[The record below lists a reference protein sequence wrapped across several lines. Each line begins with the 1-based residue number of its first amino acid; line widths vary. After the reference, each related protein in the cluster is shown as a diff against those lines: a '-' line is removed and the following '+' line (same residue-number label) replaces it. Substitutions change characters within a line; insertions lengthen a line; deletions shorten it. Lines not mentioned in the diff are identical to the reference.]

1 MTDDE
6 AEGSEA
12 FDALDPGTDLM
23 AALIAVLLLL
33 LVIAR
38 AAYSDVLGG
47 DTDLRYVGQNQQA
60 LVSEIASSLG
70 GLEIKDANNPD
81 RATIVSGDAQI
92 QIAEVQRAALSQTF
106 SFGDGI
112 LFEKAKSDLKPD
124 GQLKLAQFLKPVI
137 ARQDALVEIQIQ
149 GHADTDQIKGMT
161 NLDLGAHRAVSVYNF
176 FVAQGLDPS
185 RTLLS
190 ASSFGEFK
198 PSGRKQETAFD
209 SAQLMAANRT
219 EADKSRNRRIEI
231 VLTYS
236 RVRERPGATS
246 AEATPD

>member
-6 AEGSEA
+6 ADSGEA

-70 GLEIKDANNPD
+70 GLEIKDQNDPD
-81 RATIVSGDAQI
+81 RTTIVSGDTQI

-112 LFEKAKSDLKPD
+112 LFKSAKSDLTPE
-124 GQLKLAQFLKPVI
+124 GQLKLAQFLAPVI

-149 GHADTDQIKGMT
+149 GHADTIPIVGTT
-161 NLDLGAHRAVSVYNF
+161 NLKLGADRAVAVYDF

-190 ASSFGEFK
+190 ATSFGEFK
-198 PSGRKQETAFD
+198 PSGRLPEIAFD
-209 SAQLMAANRT
+209 AEQLAAANRT
-219 EADKSRNRRIEI
+219 KADRDRNRRIEV

-236 RVRERPGATS
+236 RVRERPNGSTAR
-246 AEATPD
+246 

>member
-6 AEGSEA
+6 AEAGEA

-70 GLEIKDANNPD
+70 GLEIKDESDPD
-81 RATIVSGDAQI
+81 RTTIVSGDTQI

-106 SFGDGI
+106 SFGSGI
-112 LFEKAKSDLKPD
+112 LFSKARSDLTPQ

-137 ARQDALVEIQIQ
+137 NRQDALVEIQIQ
-149 GHADTDQIKGMT
+149 GHADTDEIIGTT
-161 NLDLGAHRAVSVYNF
+161 NLQLGADRAVSVYNF

-190 ASSFGEFK
+190 ATSFGEFK
-198 PSGRKQETAFD
+198 PAGRKPETAFD
-209 SAQLMAANRT
+209 VEQLMAANQS
-219 EADKSRNRRIEI
+219 EAAKTRNRRIEI

-236 RVRERPGATS
+236 RVRERHGVDA
-246 AEATPD
+246 AN